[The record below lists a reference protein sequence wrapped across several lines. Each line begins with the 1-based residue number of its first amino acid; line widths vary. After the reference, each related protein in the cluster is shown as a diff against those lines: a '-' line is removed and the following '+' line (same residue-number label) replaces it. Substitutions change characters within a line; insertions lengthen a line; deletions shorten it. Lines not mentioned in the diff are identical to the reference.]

1 MGQEVDEM
9 QEMRELAEAQAAL
22 FRIGA
27 DDEPNSLEL
36 LAPRKP
42 AE

>member
-27 DDEPNSLEL
+27 EEEPNSLEL

-42 AE
+42 E

>member
-1 MGQEVDEM
+1 M

-22 FRIGA
+22 FRIGSE
-27 DDEPNSLEL
+27 DVPNSLEL